1 MKNFFERP
9 DRESILD
16 RLDRLQPGATRQWGT
31 MDVAQMCA
39 HCAIA
44 LEVAAGDVTKKQA
57 FIGKVLAPFVRGKVL
72 RQAGRLSKNSPTDP
86 TFVVSDP
93 RDFEKERARLVALA
107 KRCGEAGAH
116 AADGRVHSFFGKM
129 TGEEWGVLMYKHLDH
144 HLRQF
149 GA

>member
-1 MKNFFERP
+1 MKSLFESSHR
-9 DRESILD
+9 DALLA
-16 RLDRLQPGATRQWGT
+16 RLDKLRPGAVRQWGK

-39 HCAIA
+39 HCAA
-44 LEVAAGDVTKKQA
+44 ATEVATGEVTKRQA
-57 FIGKVLAPFVRGKVL
+57 FIGKVLGSFVKGSVL
-72 RQAGRLSKNSPTDP
+72 RSDRPLSKNSPTDP

-93 RDFEKERARLVALA
+93 RDFEREKARLVAGTRRFCA
-107 KRCGEAGAH
+107 AGAR